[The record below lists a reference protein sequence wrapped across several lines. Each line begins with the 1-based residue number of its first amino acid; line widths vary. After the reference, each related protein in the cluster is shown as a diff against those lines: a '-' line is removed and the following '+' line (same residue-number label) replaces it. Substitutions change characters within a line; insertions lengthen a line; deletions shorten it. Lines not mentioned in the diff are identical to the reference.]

1 MKPLKF
7 AIAILFSLGRLMA
20 VELGD
25 TRESVIAE
33 MGPPIGTMVGAGLE
47 ILRYSD
53 VRIKLRDGRVVGV
66 EKVAVPSPVPTKPP
80 APPAGTAKDQ
90 AKPAGPVTVPDFPKR
105 FVGIPEFHTRRGTQ
119 SAGTAFLARRPNDP
133 QVYILTVHHLLGPD
147 GGFAELIPHD
157 QVPTFVLGIRID
169 ELFGQPTW
177 HDVAGCNV
185 PPGGDPDGPLAD
197 LAAFKISGVAD
208 NQAPVL
214 AVALPAIGDNV
225 WVIAHVRGGV
235 PEGMFIHHARVTEVG
250 GQWLVCEFENPQ
262 IVTNGASGAPV
273 INAGGQIVGIY
284 RGHADENGRKYA
296 FIIPSPLILKALQGL

>member
-1 MKPLKF
+1 MKALKF
-7 AIAILFSLGRLMA
+7 AIGLLVSLGRLMA

-25 TRESVIAE
+25 TRESVVAE
-33 MGPPIGTMVGAGLE
+33 KGQPVGTMTGGGLE
-47 ILRYSD
+47 ILRYAD
-53 VRIKLRDGRVVGV
+53 LTIRLRDGRVVGI
-66 EKVAVPSPVPTKPP
+66 EKTAARPPP
-80 APPAGTAKDQ
+80 APQPGTAAKDQ
-90 AKPAGPVTVPDFPKR
+90 AKGTGAAAAPDFPRR

-119 SAGTAFLARRPNDP
+119 SAGTAFLARRPNNP

-157 QVPTFVLGIRID
+157 QVPSFVLGIRID

-185 PPGGDPDGPLAD
+185 PAGGDPDGPLAD
-197 LAAFKISGVAD
+197 LAVFKTSGVAD
-208 NQAPVL
+208 SQPAVL
-214 AVALPAIGDNV
+214 AFALPAIGDSV

-235 PEGMFIHHARVTEVG
+235 PEGMFIHHATVTENA

-273 INAGGQIVGIY
+273 INGGGQVVGIY

-296 FIIPSPLILKALQGL
+296 FIIPSTLILKTLQGL